1 MSKRTLANLS
11 KLSDNAIKG
20 LQLLLKGGTAIASLN
35 DDAVEIQRS
44 LPHDFVEVVLGIFL
58 SVELQSLI

>member
-1 MSKRTLANLS
+1 LSKRTLANLS

-20 LQLLLKGGTAIASLN
+20 LRVLLKGGTAIASLN

-44 LPHDFVEVVLGIFL
+44 LPHDYVDVVLGTFL
-58 SVELQSLI
+58 SVGLQSLI

>member
-20 LQLLLKGGTAIASLN
+20 VEVLLKGGTAIASLN
-35 DDAVEIQRS
+35 DAVEIQRS
-44 LPHDFVEVVLGIFL
+44 LPHGHLAVVLGIFL
-58 SVELQSLI
+58 SVGLKLLR